1 MFIVPEPSPTRIT
14 RKVTPED
21 LPDLLERPP
30 RANIA
35 FAYQSAPAAAPVAFR
50 FWSGRYW
57 VGLPRQDAG
66 PLPAAGEV
74 VKLIV
79 DDGHRYHDLRGFWV
93 RGRMAAAPRPPEGA
107 DAGLDWFELSAEKT
121 VAWHYGRMRRRTGE

>member
-1 MFIVPEPSPTRIT
+1 MPEPPSTRIT

-21 LPDLLERPP
+21 LSDLLRRPP

-35 FAYQSAPAAAPVAFR
+35 FAHQGAPAAAPVAFR

-57 VGLPRQDAG
+57 VGLATQDVG
-66 PLPAAGEV
+66 PLPAAGAV

-79 DDGHRYHDLRGFWV
+79 DDGHRYHELRGFWV
-93 RGRMAAAPRPPEGA
+93 RGRIAVALQPPEGA
-107 DAGLDWFELSAEKT
+107 PTGLDWFELSPEKT
-121 VAWHYGRMRRRTGE
+121 VAWHYGRIRRRTSE